1 MTASVRGQE
10 SRASATQAGDRDR
23 VSWIDR
29 YVMAVA
35 TALTAVFLL
44 AGWMLGR
51 SDVIGDNVQ
60 VALYAAA
67 YATGGSQAAW
77 TALRSLWRRHIDVDL
92 LMVTAAVGAAI
103 IGSWLE
109 GGVLLFLFSLGNTL
123 EHYALG
129 RTHSAIRA
137 LMDLRPEDAL
147 VVRDGV
153 EQVVHVDELRISD
166 TVVVRPGERIPSD
179 GEIVRGQSEIDQSA
193 ITGESMPVA
202 REVGD
207 GVFAG
212 TINGRGVLH
221 LRVTRLANESVLAK
235 IIDIVDRAQAEK
247 STTQRFT
254 DRFEGLY
261 AGGVIVAAALYAL
274 IPTLFF
280 GRDGSDAFYQAMIL
294 LVVASPCAL
303 VISTPA
309 STLSAL
315 ANAARNGIL
324 FKGAAHLEDLGTAN
338 VFAFDKTGTLTE
350 GRPRL
355 VDIVP
360 VGAMNRDD
368 LLALTASIEQHS
380 EHSLA
385 TAIVSAAQSRNLPFV
400 PTQDVEAVVGRG
412 IRATVADEMILIG
425 NDRLFAEYGHRIDA
439 SVVELLDGFRDDG
452 KSTMIVGRASHG
464 SIDVLGVLAVADTVR
479 PAARDAVQMLRGLGV
494 EQALMLTGDNDRAA
508 RAIARQAGISDVR
521 SGLLPAMKL
530 DAIEELKRDH
540 GVVVMVG
547 DGVNDAPALATA
559 SIGVAMGGAGT
570 DVALETAD
578 VVLMAD
584 DLTKLPYAVAL
595 SRRTRKIIRQN
606 LTFALAVITILVT
619 GTLFGITTLSLGV
632 IGHEGS
638 TIVVVLNGLR
648 LLRGLPDAGHVL
660 RRQPAL
666 QELTA

>member
-1 MTASVRGQE
+1 MSDGKE
-10 SRASATQAGDRDR
+10 SRASATQAGDHDR

-60 VALYAAA
+60 VALYVAA
-67 YATGGSQAAW
+67 YTLAAPRRRGRR
-77 TALRSLWRRHIDVDL
+77 LQSLWRRHIDVDL

-153 EQVVHVDELRISD
+153 EQVVHVDDLRISD
-166 TVVVRPGERIPSD
+166 TVVVRP
-179 GEIVRGQSEIDQSA
+179 A
-193 ITGESMPVA
+193 NESRLTAKSFEGSLRSTSRRLRANQCPVA
-202 REVGD
+202 RGVGD

-221 LRVTRLANESVLAK
+221 LRVTRLASESVLAK

-261 AGGVIVAAALYAL
+261 AGGVIAAAALYAL
-274 IPTLFF
+274 IPTLLF
-280 GRDGSDAFYQAMIL
+280 GRDGSDAFYQSMIL

-360 VGAMNRDD
+360 VGAMIRDD

-385 TAIVSAAQSRNLPFV
+385 TAIVAAAQSRNLPLV
-400 PTQDVEAVVGRG
+400 QTQGVEAVVGRG
-412 IRATVADEMILIG
+412 
-425 NDRLFAEYGHRIDA
+425 
-439 SVVELLDGFRDDG
+439 S
-452 KSTMIVGRASHG
+452 GR
-464 SIDVLGVLAVADTVR
+464 
-479 PAARDAVQMLRGLGV
+479 
-494 EQALMLTGDNDRAA
+494 
-508 RAIARQAGISDVR
+508 R
-521 SGLLPAMKL
+521 S
-530 DAIEELKRDH
+530 
-540 GVVVMVG
+540 
-547 DGVNDAPALATA
+547 
-559 SIGVAMGGAGT
+559 
-570 DVALETAD
+570 
-578 VVLMAD
+578 
-584 DLTKLPYAVAL
+584 
-595 SRRTRKIIRQN
+595 RTR
-606 LTFALAVITILVT
+606 
-619 GTLFGITTLSLGV
+619 
-632 IGHEGS
+632 
-638 TIVVVLNGLR
+638 
-648 LLRGLPDAGHVL
+648 
-660 RRQPAL
+660 
-666 QELTA
+666 